1 MPIYVWE
8 GRTKSGE
15 TRKGENEAQNEGLL
29 IQQLRTQQIVPFKVK
44 EKKAGFQLNQL
55 PIIGPML
62 GGAQGVP
69 LNELVVFTRQFA
81 TMIDAG
87 LPLVQCLDIL
97 ANQNPNK
104 NFKSILLNVK
114 ESVEGGSTFAQAL
127 EKHPK
132 VFDKLFTSLI
142 AAGEVGGILDTILNR
157 LGIFMEKSEALKRKV
172 KGAMIYPAVVMVA
185 LIAVTAVLLIFV
197 IPVFQKM
204 FADMGSTLPAP
215 TRAVVA
221 ISEFVRHNILYMGV
235 VVVALVF
242 AWRALRKNEKGRAV
256 TDDIFLKAP
265 VFGDLIRKQAVARF
279 TRTLGTMISSGV
291 PILEGLEICSRT
303 AGNVTIEKAILVAK
317 SSIAEG
323 KSIAEPLKSS
333 GVFPGMVVQ
342 MIAVGEQTGALD
354 AMLNKIADFYDIEV
368 DTAVD
373 GLTALIEPLI
383 MIFMSIVVGG
393 FMIAMYLPIFALG
406 GTVG

>member
-8 GRTKSGE
+8 GRTKAGE
-15 TRKGENEAQNEGLL
+15 TRKGETEAQNEGLL

-44 EKKAGFQLNQL
+44 EKKAGFQLSQL
-55 PIIGPML
+55 PLIGSML
-62 GGAQGVP
+62 GGAKGVP
-69 LNELVVFTRQFA
+69 LKELVIFTRQFA

-104 NFKSILLNVK
+104 DFKNILLNIK

-127 EKHPK
+127 ERHPQ
-132 VFDKLFTSLI
+132 VFDRLFTSLI

-157 LGIFMEKSEALKRKV
+157 LGVFMEKSEALKRKV
-172 KGAMIYPAVVMVA
+172 KGAMIYPSIVVVA
-185 LIAVTAVLLIFV
+185 LIAVITVLLVFV
-197 IPVFQKM
+197 VPVFQKM
-204 FADMGSTLPAP
+204 FSDMGGTLPAP
-215 TRAVVA
+215 TRVVVA
-221 ISEFVRHNILYMGV
+221 MSNFMKHYILHVFG

-242 AWRALRKNEKGRAV
+242 TWRFIRKNEKGRAM
-256 TDDIFLKAP
+256 TDDLFLKAP

-303 AGNVTIEKAILVAK
+303 AGNVTIEKAILQAK
-317 SSIAEG
+317 VSISEG
-323 KSIAEPLKSS
+323 KSIAEPLKATN
-333 GVFPGMVVQ
+333 VFPSMVVQ
-342 MIAVGEQTGALD
+342 MIGVGEQTGALD

-373 GLTALIEPLI
+373 GLTSMIEPVI
-383 MIFMSIVVGG
+383 MIVLSVVVGG
-393 FMIAMYLPIFALG
+393 FLISMYLPIFSLASV
-406 GTVG
+406 VG

>member
-44 EKKAGFQLNQL
+44 EKKAGFELSQL
-55 PIIGPML
+55 PIIGSML
-62 GGAQGVP
+62 GGAKGVP
-69 LNELVVFTRQFA
+69 LSELVIFTRQFA

-104 NFKSILLNVK
+104 DFKSILLNVK

-127 EKHPK
+127 ERHPQ
-132 VFDKLFTSLI
+132 VFDKLFCSLI

-157 LGIFMEKSEALKRKV
+157 LGVFMEKSEALKRKV
-172 KGAMIYPAVVMVA
+172 KGAMIYPTIVVIA
-185 LIAVTAVLLIFV
+185 LIAVIAVLLIFV
-197 IPVFQKM
+197 VPVFQKM
-204 FADMGSTLPAP
+204 FSDMGGTLPAP
-215 TRAVVA
+215 TR
-221 ISEFVRHNILYMGV
+221 
-235 VVVALVF
+235 VVVAMSDFMKHYIFHVIGTVIALVV
-242 AWRALRKNEKGRAV
+242 AWKYTRKNEKGRAL
-256 TDDIFLKAP
+256 TDDLFLKAP

-303 AGNVTIEKAILVAK
+303 AGNMTIEKAILVAK
-317 SSIAEG
+317 TSISEG
-323 KSIAEPLKSS
+323 KSIAEPLKASN
-333 GVFPGMVVQ
+333 VFPSMVVQ
-342 MIAVGEQTGALD
+342 MIGVGEQTGALD

-373 GLTALIEPLI
+373 GLTSMIEPVI
-383 MIFMSIVVGG
+383 MIVLSVVVGG
-393 FMIAMYLPIFALG
+393 FLISMYLPIFSLASV
-406 GTVG
+406 VG

>member
-8 GRTKSGE
+8 GRTKTGE

-44 EKKAGFQLNQL
+44 EKKAGFKLSQL
-55 PIIGPML
+55 PIIGSML

-69 LNELVVFTRQFA
+69 LSELVIFTRQFA

-104 NFKSILLNVK
+104 NFKSILLNIK

-127 EKHPK
+127 ERHPQ
-132 VFDKLFTSLI
+132 VFDKLFCALI

-157 LGIFMEKSEALKRKV
+157 LGVFMEKSEALKRKV
-172 KGAMIYPAVVMVA
+172 KGAMIYPTIVVVA
-185 LIAVTAVLLIFV
+185 LVAVITVLLVFV
-197 IPVFQKM
+197 VPVFQKM
-204 FADMGSTLPAP
+204 FADMGGTLPAP
-215 TRAVVA
+215 TRVVVA
-221 ISEFVRHNILYMGV
+221 MSNFMKHYIFHVAATI
-235 VVVALVF
+235 VALVF
-242 AWRALRKNEKGRAV
+242 AWKYTRKSEKGRAI
-256 TDDIFLKAP
+256 TDDLFLKAP

-303 AGNVTIEKAILVAK
+303 AGNVTIEKAILFAK
-317 SSIAEG
+317 TSIAEG
-323 KSIAEPLKSS
+323 KSIAEPLKASS
-333 GVFPGMVVQ
+333 VFPSMVVQ

-373 GLTALIEPLI
+373 GLTSMIEPVI
-383 MIFMSIVVGG
+383 MIVLSVVVGG
-393 FMIAMYLPIFALG
+393 FLISMYLPIFSLANV
-406 GTVG
+406 VG

>member
-15 TRKGENEAQNEGLL
+15 TRKGETEAQNEGLL

-44 EKKAGFQLNQL
+44 EKKPGFQLKL
-55 PIIGPML
+55 PFI
-62 GGAQGVP
+62 GGAKGVP
-69 LNELVVFTRQFA
+69 LNELVIFTRQFA

-104 NFKSILLNVK
+104 NFKTILLNIK

-127 EKHPK
+127 ERHPQ
-132 VFDKLFTSLI
+132 VFDKLFVALI

-157 LGIFMEKSEALKRKV
+157 LGVFMEKSEALRRKV
-172 KGAMIYPAVVMVA
+172 KGAMIYPAVVSVA
-185 LIAVTAVLLIFV
+185 LIAVVIVLLVFV

-204 FADMGSTLPAP
+204 FADMGGTLPAP

-221 ISEFVRHNILYMGV
+221 MSNFMRHYILHVFGV
-235 VVVALVF
+235 GVALVF
-242 AWRALRKNEKGRAV
+242 GWRYIRKNEKSRAI
-256 TDDIFLKAP
+256 TDDLFLKAP

-303 AGNVTIEKAILVAK
+303 AGNITIEKAILAAK
-317 SSIAEG
+317 QSISEG
-323 KSIAEPLKSS
+323 KSIAEPLKATN
-333 GVFPGMVVQ
+333 VFPSMVVQ
-342 MIAVGEQTGALD
+342 MIGVGEQTGALD

-373 GLTALIEPLI
+373 GLTSLLEPAI
-383 MIFMSIVVGG
+383 MIVLSIVVGG
-393 FMIAMYLPIFALG
+393 FLISMYLPIFSLAG
-406 GTVG
+406 AVG